1 MSSLYF
7 FGGFM
12 HFVKPKIYLRIM
24 PRVIPKPLLMVYLSG
39 AAEIILGAGVLFKE
53 TRNIAL
59 IGIILMLTLFLWVH
73 FYMLSG
79 EKEAAGIP
87 KIILYLRIPLQF
99 VLMYWSYSYWI

>member
-12 HFVKPKIYLRIM
+12 HFAKPKIYLRIM
-24 PRVIPKPLLMVYLSG
+24 PRAIPKPLLMVYLSG
-39 AAEIILGAGVLFKE
+39 AAEIILGTGVLFKE

-87 KIILYLRIPLQF
+87 KIVLFLRIPLQF
-99 VLMYWSYSYWI
+99 RLIYWAYSYWI